1 MIWIPEVVL
10 SEHGRASARRVNF
23 LGTRNCSHRACCLR
37 MYNAGNAQHAG
48 SKGGD
53 WPVGRCE
60 DQGGPSIMISSCSE
74 CRVLFLHLSHPI
86 GHVSSIL
93 QQIARSQK
101 HPVRKIC
108 ESRWW
113 HIDNAS
119 LLPRHS
125 KGRNAKDLRCI
136 PPKRMVPS
144 MFSPQDLTHIA
155 RSSMAQHNH
164 GCRGYMIER
173 AIYRTTSR
181 RIL

>member
-1 MIWIPEVVL
+1 MDPEVVL

-23 LGTRNCSHRACCLR
+23 LGTRNHSHRASCLR
-37 MYNAGNAQHAG
+37 MYNAGSAQHAG

-74 CRVLFLHLSHPI
+74 CGVLFLHLPI
-86 GHVSSIL
+86 RSGMFHRSCSRLPDRKSI
-93 QQIARSQK
+93 RSGRFAK
-101 HPVRKIC
+101 G
-108 ESRWW
+108 RWW

-144 MFSPQDLTHIA
+144 MFAPQDLTHIA

-164 GCRGYMIER
+164 GWRGYMIER